1 MIPVFNSQRTVTWTD
16 TAIHGKR
23 KRGQTVKGDTTTY
36 DGGKTAVGRRAFIKA
51 AGAATAGAALTQA
64 PFTVRASTG
73 SAGTPALL
81 GGKPVHAKGWPKWP
95 RWIPETDEA
104 SLLKVVRSGVWS
116 RAGVVSEFEKRWAE
130 AMGAKRCL
138 AVVNGTNAL
147 ITALAQL
154 DVGAGDEVILPPYTF
169 IATPQSILM
178 NGAIPVFCDVDP
190 ATYQLDP
197 KRIEA
202 KITPRTRAILP
213 VHILGLPADMTAIM
227 AIAKKH
233 NLVVVEDACQAWM
246 AEINGKKCGTF
257 GNAGCYSFQNSKNM
271 AIGEGGAIVSDDGAF
286 MDRCYSYHN
295 YGNAYG
301 TAIGAVGGGVV
312 MMGTKQRLTEY
323 QAAIGLAQL
332 ARLGEESVRRHE
344 NAEYLK
350 GKIKDIPGIVP
361 YEFSPG
367 VTRAAFHLFPF
378 RYRQEAFGGGLTRAA
393 FQKALTAEGVPCS
406 SGYGPLNKGQ
416 YVKQA
421 FSTKNFRRMYA
432 PADLDYAA
440 WLERSQCPEND
451 LLCQEAVW
459 FSQNLLLAEKSD
471 MDDIANA
478 IAKIHANAD
487 KLAKA

>member
-1 MIPVFNSQRTVTWTD
+1 M
-16 TAIHGKR
+16 
-23 KRGQTVKGDTTTY
+23 KGDTTTY

-154 DVGAGDEVILPPYTF
+154 DVGAGDEVILPPYT
-169 IATPQSILM
+169 
-178 NGAIPVFCDVDP
+178 
-190 ATYQLDP
+190 
-197 KRIEA
+197 
-202 KITPRTRAILP
+202 ITPRTRAILP

>member
-1 MIPVFNSQRTVTWTD
+1 MKSSC
-16 TAIHGKR
+16 A
-23 KRGQTVKGDTTTY
+23 
-36 DGGKTAVGRRAFIKA
+36 AV
-51 AGAATAGAALTQA
+51 AGAALAQG
-64 PFTVRASTG
+64 P
-73 SAGTPALL
+73 SAAFAAGADAGQPALL
-81 GGKPVHAKGWPKWP
+81 GGQKAHAKGWPAWP
-95 RWIPETDEA
+95 RWIPATDEEQ
-104 SLLKVVRSGVWS
+104 LLKVLRSGSWS
-116 RAGVVSEFEKRWAE
+116 RAGVVSEFERRWAE
-130 AMGAKRCL
+130 TMGAKRCL

-147 ITALAQL
+147 VTALAQL

-169 IATPQSILM
+169 IATPQAILM

-190 ATYQLDP
+190 STYQLDP
-197 KRIEA
+197 KKIEA

-233 NLVVVEDACQAWM
+233 NLLVVEDACQAWM

-271 AIGEGGAIVSDDGAF
+271 AIGEGGAIVSDDDAF

-301 TAIGAVGGGVV
+301 TAVGAVGAGTA
-312 MMGTKQRLTEY
+312 MLGTKLRYTEY

-332 ARLGEESVRRHE
+332 ARLGPESALRHA

-350 GKIKDIPGIVP
+350 GKIKDIPGIAP
-361 YEFSPG
+361 CTLSPG

-378 RYRQEAFGGGLTRAA
+378 RYIKAA
-393 FQKALTAEGVPCS
+393 FHNVPRATFLKALGAEGVPCS
-406 SGYGPLNKGQ
+406 SGYAPLNKMP
-416 YVKQA
+416 YVKHA
-421 FSTKNFRRMYA
+421 FATKNFRRMYA
-432 PADLDYAA
+432 PAELDYAA
-440 WLERSQCPEND
+440 WLERNQCPEND
-451 LLCQEAVW
+451 RLCEEMVW
-459 FSQNLLLAEKSD
+459 IGQNLLLAEQAD

-478 IAKIHANAD
+478 IRKIHANSE

>member
-1 MIPVFNSQRTVTWTD
+1 M
-16 TAIHGKR
+16 
-23 KRGQTVKGDTTTY
+23 
-36 DGGKTAVGRRAFIKA
+36 KA
-51 AGAATAGAALTQA
+51 AGMAAAGAGLTQA
-64 PFTVRASTG
+64 PFNASAGTG
-73 SAGTPALL
+73 SAGLPALL
-81 GGKPVHAKGWPKWP
+81 GGQKAHAKGWPAWP

-104 SLLKVVRSGVWS
+104 ELLKVIRSGTWS
-116 RAGVVSEFEKRWAE
+116 RAGVVSEFERRWAE
-130 AMGAKRCL
+130 AMGARRCL

-147 ITALAQL
+147 VTALAQL

-169 IATPQSILM
+169 IATAQSVLM

-197 KRIEA
+197 KKIEA
-202 KITPRTRAILP
+202 KITPKTRAILP

-233 NLVVVEDACQAWM
+233 NLLVVEDACQAWM

-271 AIGEGGAIVSDDGAF
+271 AIGEGGAIVSDDEAF

-301 TAIGAVGGGVV
+301 TAVGAVGAGTA
-312 MMGTKQRLTEY
+312 MLGTKLRYTEY
-323 QAAIGLAQL
+323 QAAMGLAQL
-332 ARLGEESVRRHE
+332 ARLGPESALRHA

-350 GKIKDIPGIVP
+350 GKIKDIPGIAP
-361 YEFSPG
+361 YTLSPG
-367 VTRAAFHLFPF
+367 VTRAAFHLLPF
-378 RYRQEAFGGGLTRAA
+378 RYNKAA
-393 FQKALTAEGVPCS
+393 FHNMPRATFLKALSAEGVPCS
-406 SGYGPLNKGQ
+406 SGYAPLNKMA
-416 YVKQA
+416 YVKHA

-432 PADLDYAA
+432 PAELDYAA

-451 LLCQEAVW
+451 RLCEEAVW
-459 FSQNLLLAEKSD
+459 LSQNLLLAD
-471 MDDIANA
+471 RAAMDDIANA
-478 IAKIHANAD
+478 IAKIHAGAE